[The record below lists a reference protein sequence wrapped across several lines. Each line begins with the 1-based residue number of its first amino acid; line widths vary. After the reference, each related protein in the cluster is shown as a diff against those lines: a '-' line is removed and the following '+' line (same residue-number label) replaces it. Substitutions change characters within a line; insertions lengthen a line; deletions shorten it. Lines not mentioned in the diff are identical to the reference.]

1 MQISI
6 DRYKKS
12 LPLYLQIAN
21 NLIEQIEVGAL
32 APGTRLPSEREMS
45 ISLSVQRE
53 TVRQALAV
61 LENEGLITRRHG
73 SGTYI
78 AEPKI
83 ERDAGRLFPFTRA
96 MKRKGYRPG
105 ASVIQLEKILC
116 MPAVAHELDLPVS
129 AFVYF
134 IQRLRTVNQEPVVLE
149 NAYVPADIF
158 PEIDRFD
165 LSDRSMYEIMETE
178 YGSRVSQARQS
189 LEAVVATEFEANLMG
204 LKKGDPLML
213 ERRLTFDQHNRRV
226 EYSKDLFRGDR
237 FRFTTERTPLEPTEE
252 NHIS

>member
-6 DRYKKS
+6 DRYKKM

-21 NLIEQIEVGAL
+21 NLIEQIEAGTL
-32 APGTRLPSEREMS
+32 APGTRLPSERELS
-45 ISLSVQRE
+45 LKLSVQRE

-61 LENEGLITRRHG
+61 LDNEGLITRRHG

-96 MKRKGYRPG
+96 MQRKGYRPG
-105 ASVIQLEKILC
+105 ATVIQMEKILC
-116 MPAVAHELDLPVS
+116 SPAIAHELDLPVS
-129 AFVYF
+129 AIVYF
-134 IQRLRTVNQEPVVLE
+134 IQRVRTINQEPVVLE
-149 NAYVPADIF
+149 NAYIPADIF
-158 PEIDRFD
+158 PDFDRFD
-165 LSDRSMYEIMETE
+165 LSERSMYEIMETE

-189 LEAVVATEFEANLMG
+189 LEAVVASEFEASLLG

-213 ERRLTFDQHNRRV
+213 ERRLTFDQLNRRV

-237 FRFTTERTPLEPTEE
+237 FRFTTERTPLETSE
-252 NHIS
+252 